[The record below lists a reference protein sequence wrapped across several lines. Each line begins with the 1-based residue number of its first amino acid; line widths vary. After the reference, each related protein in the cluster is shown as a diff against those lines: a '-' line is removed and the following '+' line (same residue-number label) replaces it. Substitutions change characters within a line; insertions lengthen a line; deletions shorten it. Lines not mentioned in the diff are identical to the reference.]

1 MAQPEEKIRYMCEFI
16 VGREPGREYDVP
28 LAEWNRKLASK
39 RYDRDRIRPPTSKCP
54 VKDCDIENKASVN
67 SL

>member
-39 RYDRDRIRPPTSKCP
+39 KHDTIEIEYAAAPPTSKCP
-54 VKDCDIENKASVN
+54 VKDCDIY
-67 SL
+67 

>member
-1 MAQPEEKIRYMCEFI
+1 MSKIKMAQPEEKIRYMCEFI

-39 RYDRDRIRPPTSKCP
+39 RYDTIEIEYAPPP
-54 VKDCDIENKASVN
+54 RNAQ
-67 SL
+67 